1 VTTLTTLT
9 PMLLGIKWMDP
20 TWLLAQFGSEFFWIS
35 LLIVFI
41 ECGLLFPFLPGDTLL
56 FAIGLFIAT
65 DKIDVFGTSQAGDL
79 VLSLLLMVVAAV
91 AGNVA
96 GYEIGRLAGEPLRRH
111 DGRVLKRRHLDQT
124 TAFFDRHGNKALVIG
139 RFVPFVRTY
148 ITLIAG
154 VTRLARRRFL
164 VWSLVGAVLWATAV
178 MLAGYF
184 LGAAFP
190 KLGENIDVAMVAIL
204 AFSLIPVAVEW
215 WRHRGARQADAA
227 GDGAAGS
234 GGVGDTPVRSDRA

>member
-1 VTTLTTLT
+1 VTTLTTVT

-20 TWLLAQFGSEFFWIS
+20 NWLLSQFGAEFFWIS
-35 LLIVFI
+35 LLIVFV

-65 DKIDVFGTSQAGDL
+65 DKIDVFGTSRAGDL

-164 VWSLVGAVLWATAV
+164 LWSLVGAVLWASAV

-190 KLGENIDVAMVAIL
+190 TLGENIDVAMIAIL
-204 AFSLIPVAVEW
+204 AFSLIPVAIEW
-215 WRHRGARQADAA
+215 WRHRGARQDGRGSDGGAGAADAT
-227 GDGAAGS
+227 
-234 GGVGDTPVRSDRA
+234 VESDRV